1 MSYDKITFETRGRV
15 ALITLNRPEK
25 LNAWSEGMMAEMRHA
40 MNAVRD
46 DANIGALVVTG
57 AGRAFCAGKDMS
69 DFQNEAANQDAGKET
84 PRTNAATTGD
94 ENWVSFIQNYPKP
107 TIAAINGVAV
117 GIGITQILPF
127 DIRIASENAR
137 IGFVFIKMALVP
149 ELASSHLLPQMV
161 GTSRAIDWCLSG
173 RLVPAQECREAGLV
187 SEVVEQDRLL
197 DRAIE
202 LGEQLSGNAP
212 GAMAVIRELILT
224 NNEETDLRTV
234 FGREGAAL
242 ANALTTWEHREAISA
257 FMEKR
262 PADFAKAH

>member
-1 MSYDKITFETRGRV
+1 MPFDEITFETRGRV

-25 LNAWSEGMMAEMRHA
+25 LNAWSEGMMAEMRQA
-40 MNAVRD
+40 MNSVRD
-46 DANIGALVVTG
+46 DASVGALVVTG

-69 DFQNEAANQDAGKET
+69 DFQNEAAAQDSGGGQA
-84 PRTNAATTGD
+84 PRSNAATGD
-94 ENWVSFIQNYPKP
+94 EDWVSFVQHYPKP

-137 IGFVFIKMALVP
+137 IGFFFIKMGLVP

-161 GTSRAIDWCLSG
+161 GTSRAIDWCLTG
-173 RLVPAQECREAGLV
+173 RLVPAEECREAGLV
-187 SEVVEQDRLL
+187 SEVVAHAGLL
-197 DRAIE
+197 DRALE

-212 GAMAVIRELILT
+212 AAMTVIRDLILT
-224 NNEETDLRTV
+224 NNQETDLRTA
-234 FGREGAAL
+234 FGREGKAL
-242 ANALTTWEHREAISA
+242 ADALKTWEHREAIGA

-262 PADFAKAH
+262 PADFSKPH